1 MQDQE
6 ARRLLA
12 LIEAQRQVVSRAQAL
27 TGGMSPHAVAH
38 RLRPGGPWRHL
49 LPGVYQTS
57 TGTPTLAQREIA
69 ALLYAGP
76 RSVITGGSAL
86 RHYRLPAP
94 RSDYIDVLV
103 PQQAQRQSTADVRL
117 HRTARLPE
125 MVDALPLPHLR
136 YALPHRAAA
145 DTARWMTSM
154 REARAVIAGA
164 VQNGYCTV
172 GQLTEEL
179 NAGPVRG
186 SALLRS
192 VLAEVGAGVRS
203 APEAELR
210 ELVKL
215 AGLPQP
221 MLNPRLY
228 LPDGTFLGS
237 PDAWWAEAGV
247 AVEVDSKRWH
257 LSPDD
262 WERTMDRHAR
272 FGAHA
277 IVTLHFTP
285 HKLRAEPASVIAAM
299 RNAYQ
304 AGIARPRLPIT
315 ALPAAA

>member
-1 MQDQE
+1 MQDHE

-12 LIEAQRQVVSRAQAL
+12 LIEAQGQVVSRAQAL
-27 TGGMSPHAVAH
+27 SGGMSPHAVAH
-38 RLRPGGPWRHL
+38 RLRPGGPWRSLH
-49 LPGVYQTS
+49 PGVYQTS
-57 TGTPTLAQREIA
+57 TGTPTLVQREIA

-94 RSDYIDVLV
+94 RSEHIDVLV
-103 PQQAQRQSTADVRL
+103 PQQAQRQGTADVRL
-117 HRTARLPE
+117 HRTTRLPE
-125 MVDALPLPHLR
+125 MVDVLPHRR
-136 YALPHRAAA
+136 YALPYRAAA
-145 DTARWMTSM
+145 DAARWLTSAG
-154 REARAVIAGA
+154 EVRAVVAGA
-164 VQNGYCTV
+164 VQKGACTV

-186 SALLRS
+186 SVLLRS
-192 VLAEVGAGVRS
+192 VLSEVGAGVRS

-210 ELVKL
+210 ELITR
-215 AGLPQP
+215 AGLPRP
-221 MLNPRLY
+221 LFNPRLY
-228 LPDGTFLGS
+228 LPSGAFLGS
-237 PDAWWAEAGV
+237 PDVWWAEAGV

-257 LSPDD
+257 LSPKD

-285 HKLRAEPASVIAAM
+285 QQFRADPASVIAVM
-299 RNAYQ
+299 RDAYQ

>member
-1 MQDQE
+1 MKDQE
-6 ARRLLA
+6 ARQLLA
-12 LIEAQRQVVSRAQAL
+12 LIEAQGQVVSRAQAL
-27 TGGMSPHAVAH
+27 SGGMSRHAVAH
-38 RLRPGGPWRHL
+38 RLSPGGAWRRL

-57 TGTPTLAQREIA
+57 TGTPTRVQREIA

-76 RSVITGGSAL
+76 QSVITGGYAL
-86 RHYRLPAP
+86 LHYRLAAP
-94 RSDYIDVLV
+94 QSDHIDVLV

-125 MVDALPLPHLR
+125 MVDALPYRR
-136 YALPHRAAA
+136 YALPYRAVA
-145 DTARWMTSM
+145 DTTRWLTSI

-164 VQNGYCTV
+164 VQNGACTV

-179 NAGPVRG
+179 NAGPARG

-192 VLAEVGAGVRS
+192 VLSEVGAGVRS

-210 ELVKL
+210 ELIKR

-221 MLNPRLY
+221 MFNPRLY

-257 LSPDD
+257 LSPED
-262 WERTMDRHAR
+262 WERTMSRHAR

-285 HKLRAEPASVIAAM
+285 HQLRADPASVIAAM

-304 AGIARPRLPIT
+304 AGITRPRLPVT
-315 ALPAAA
+315 ALPVAA

>member
-1 MQDQE
+1 MKDQE
-6 ARRLLA
+6 ARRMLA
-12 LIEAQRQVVSRAQAL
+12 LIEAQRQVVSRVQL
-27 TGGMSPHAVAH
+27 LSGGMSRHAVAH
-38 RLRPGGPWRHL
+38 RLRPGGPWRSL

-57 TGTPTLAQREIA
+57 TGIPTLVQREIA

-94 RSDYIDVLV
+94 QSGHIDVLV
-103 PQQAQRQSTADVRL
+103 PLQAQRQDTAYVRL

-125 MVDALPLPHLR
+125 MVDVLPHLR

-145 DTARWMTSM
+145 DAARWLTSVQ
-154 REARAVIAGA
+154 EARAVIAGA
-164 VQNGYCTV
+164 VQKGACTV
-172 GQLTEEL
+172 GQLMEEL
-179 NAGPVRG
+179 NEGPARG

-192 VLAEVGAGVRS
+192 VLSEVGAGVRS

-210 ELVKL
+210 ELIKR
-215 AGLPQP
+215 AGLPLP
-221 MLNPRLY
+221 MFNPRLY
-228 LPDGTFLGS
+228 LPDGTLLGS

-262 WERTMDRHAR
+262 WERTMARHAR

-277 IVTLHFTP
+277 IVALHFTP
-285 HKLRAEPASVIAAM
+285 NQLRADPASVIAAM

-315 ALPAAA
+315 TLPAAA

>member
-1 MQDQE
+1 MHDQE

-12 LIEAQRQVVSRAQAL
+12 LIEAQGQVVSRAQAL
-27 TGGMSPHAVAH
+27 RGGMTPHAVAH
-38 RLRPGGPWRHL
+38 RLRPGGPWRLL
-49 LPGVYQTS
+49 LPGVYQAC
-57 TGTPTLAQREIA
+57 TGTPTPVQREIA

-94 RSDYIDVLV
+94 RSDHIDVLV
-103 PQQAQRQSTADVRL
+103 PLQAHRQGTADVRL

-125 MVDALPLPHLR
+125 LVDALPSRR
-136 YALPHRAAA
+136 YALPYRAAA
-145 DTARWMTSM
+145 DTARWLTSM

-164 VQNGYCTV
+164 VQNGACTV

-179 NAGPVRG
+179 NAGPVRD

-192 VLAEVGAGVRS
+192 VLSEVSAGVRS

-210 ELVKL
+210 ELIKR

-237 PDAWWAEAGV
+237 PDVWWAEAGL

-262 WERTMDRHAR
+262 WERTMDRHSR

-285 HKLRAEPASVIAAM
+285 HQLRADPASVIAAM

-304 AGIARPRLPIT
+304 AGIARPRLPLT

>member
-1 MQDQE
+1 MQDEE

-27 TGGMSPHAVAH
+27 SGGMSRHAVAH
-38 RLRPGGPWRHL
+38 RLRPGGPWRSL

-57 TGTPTLAQREIA
+57 TGTPAQVQREIA

-94 RSDYIDVLV
+94 QPEHIDVLV
-103 PQQAQRQSTADVRL
+103 PLQAQRQDTAYVRL

-125 MVDALPLPHLR
+125 MADLLPYRR
-136 YALPHRAAA
+136 YALPYRAVA
-145 DTARWMTSM
+145 DTARWLTSM
-154 REARAVIAGA
+154 REARALIAGA
-164 VQNGYCTV
+164 VQRGACTV
-172 GQLTEEL
+172 SQLTEEL
-179 NAGPVRG
+179 NAGPSRD

-192 VLAEVGAGVRS
+192 VLSEVSAGVRS
-203 APEAELR
+203 APEADLR
-210 ELVKL
+210 TLITR

-221 MLNPRLY
+221 MFNPRLY
-228 LPDGTFLGS
+228 LPGGAFLGC

-262 WERTMDRHAR
+262 WEHTMDRHAR
-272 FGAHA
+272 FGAQA
-277 IVTLHFTP
+277 IVTLHFAP
-285 HKLRAEPASVIAAM
+285 NQIRADPASVIAAM
-299 RNAYQ
+299 RSAYQ
-304 AGIARPRLPIT
+304 AGVARPRLPIT

>member
-1 MQDQE
+1 MKDPE

-12 LIEAQRQVVSRAQAL
+12 LIESQGQVVSRAQAL
-27 TGGMSPHAVAH
+27 SGGMSRHAVAH
-38 RLRPGGPWRHL
+38 RLRPGGPWRRL

-57 TGTPTLAQREIA
+57 TGTPTTAQQEIA
-69 ALLYAGP
+69 AMLYAGP
-76 RSVITGGSAL
+76 ESVITGAAAL

-94 RSDYIDVLV
+94 QSDRIDVLV

-125 MVDALPLPHLR
+125 MVDLLPYRR
-136 YALPHRAAA
+136 YALPNRAAA
-145 DTARWMTSM
+145 DAARWLTSM
-154 REARAVIAGA
+154 REARAVIAAA
-164 VQNGYCTV
+164 VQHGACTI

-179 NAGPVRG
+179 NAGPARG

-192 VLAEVGAGVRS
+192 VLSEVGAGVRS

-210 ELVKL
+210 GLIKR
-215 AGLPQP
+215 AGLPPP
-221 MLNPRLY
+221 MFNPRLY
-228 LPDGTFLGS
+228 LPDGTCLGS

-262 WERTMDRHAR
+262 WERTMGRHTR

-285 HKLRAEPASVIAAM
+285 HKLRADPASVIAAM
-299 RNAYQ
+299 TRAYQ

>member
-1 MQDQE
+1 MHGQE
-6 ARRLLA
+6 ARQLLT
-12 LIEAQRQVVSRAQAL
+12 LIEAQGQVVSRAQAL
-27 TGGMSPHAVAH
+27 DGGLSRHAVAH
-38 RLRPGGPWRHL
+38 RLRPGGPWRRL
-49 LPGVYQTS
+49 LPGVYQAC
-57 TGTPTLAQREIA
+57 TGTPTQVQREIA

-76 RSVITGGSAL
+76 QAVITGGFAL

-94 RSDYIDVLV
+94 QSDRIDVLV
-103 PQQAQRQSTADVRL
+103 PQRTERTSTAGVRL
-117 HRTARLPE
+117 HRTTRLPE
-125 MVDALPLPHLR
+125 MVEALPYLR
-136 YALPHRAAA
+136 YALPHRAVA
-145 DTARWMTSM
+145 DTARWLTSM

-164 VQNGYCTV
+164 VQHGYCTV
-172 GQLTEEL
+172 GQLTDEL

-192 VLAEVGAGVRS
+192 VLSEVGEGIRS

-210 ELVKL
+210 ELIKR
-215 AGLPQP
+215 AGLPKP
-221 MLNPRLY
+221 LFNPRLY
-228 LPDGTFLGS
+228 LPNGIFLGS
-237 PDAWWAEAGV
+237 PDVWWAEAGV

-262 WERTMDRHAR
+262 WERTMDRHAS

-285 HKLRAEPASVIAAM
+285 HKLRTDPASVIAAM

-304 AGIARPRLPIT
+304 AGITRPRLPIT

>member
-1 MQDQE
+1 M
-6 ARRLLA
+6 
-12 LIEAQRQVVSRAQAL
+12 
-27 TGGMSPHAVAH
+27 
-38 RLRPGGPWRHL
+38 
-49 LPGVYQTS
+49 
-57 TGTPTLAQREIA
+57 
-69 ALLYAGP
+69 
-76 RSVITGGSAL
+76 ITGGCAL

-94 RSDYIDVLV
+94 QSGPIDVLV

-125 MVDALPLPHLR
+125 MVDVLTHRR

-145 DTARWMTSM
+145 DAARWLASM

-164 VQNGYCTV
+164 VQNGGCTV

-179 NAGPVRG
+179 NAGPTRD

-192 VLAEVGAGVRS
+192 VLSEVGAGVRS

-210 ELVKL
+210 ELIKR

-221 MLNPRLY
+221 LFNPRLY

-237 PDAWWAEAGV
+237 PDVWWAEAGV

-272 FGAHA
+272 FGAHGV
-277 IVTLHFTP
+277 VTLHVTP
-285 HKLRAEPASVIAAM
+285 HKLRADPASVIAAM
-299 RNAYQ
+299 RSAYQ
-304 AGIARPRLPIT
+304 SGIARPRLPIT
-315 ALPAAA
+315 ALATVT

>member
-1 MQDQE
+1 MQGQE

-27 TGGMSPHAVAH
+27 RGGMSPHAIAH

-57 TGTPTLAQREIA
+57 TGTPTQVQREIA

-94 RSDYIDVLV
+94 RSDHIDVLV
-103 PQQAQRQSTADVRL
+103 PLQARRQGTADVQL

-125 MVDALPLPHLR
+125 LVDALPNRR

-145 DTARWMTSM
+145 DTARWLTNL

-164 VQNGYCTV
+164 VQNGACTV

-179 NAGPVRG
+179 NAGPIRD

-210 ELVKL
+210 ELIKR
-215 AGLPQP
+215 AGLPP
-221 MLNPRLY
+221 PLLNPRLY

-237 PDAWWAEAGV
+237 PDAWWAEAAL

-262 WERTMDRHAR
+262 WERTMDRHSR

-285 HKLRAEPASVIAAM
+285 HQLRADPASVIAAM

>member
-27 TGGMSPHAVAH
+27 RGGMSPHAVAH
-38 RLRPGGPWRHL
+38 RLRPGGPWRLL
-49 LPGVYQTS
+49 LPGVYQAS
-57 TGTPTLAQREIA
+57 TGTPTPVQREIA

-94 RSDYIDVLV
+94 RSDHIDVLV
-103 PQQAQRQSTADVRL
+103 PLQARRQGTADVRL

-125 MVDALPLPHLR
+125 LVDVLPSRR

-145 DTARWMTSM
+145 DTARWLTSM

-164 VQNGYCTV
+164 VQNGACTV

-179 NAGPVRG
+179 NAGPVRD

-210 ELVKL
+210 ELIKR
-215 AGLPQP
+215 AALPQP
-221 MLNPRLY
+221 LFNPRLY

-237 PDAWWAEAGV
+237 PDVWWAEAGL
-247 AVEVDSKRWH
+247 ALEVDSKRWH

-262 WERTMDRHAR
+262 WERTMDRHSR

-285 HKLRAEPASVIAAM
+285 HQLRADPASVIAAM

-304 AGIARPRLPIT
+304 AGIARPRLPLT